1 MGTNSQYLTTKYMV
15 VARFEVEG
23 VVEKPDVIGAIFGQT
38 EGLFGP
44 ELDLRE
50 LQKSGRIGRIEILLD
65 SKQDKTFG
73 TITIPSSLDKSSTAI
88 IAAAIQSVDRIGPC
102 LAKVILEKVADIR
115 EDKRRQILD
124 KAKDILRTWVV
135 EESPS
140 TDEMVKQVS
149 GVIRSSDVVAYGP
162 DRLPAGPDVA
172 NSPSV
177 ILVEGRADIILLLR
191 CGIRNALAIEGTK
204 IPQTIIDICKTKETT
219 AFLDGDRGGDL
230 ILKELMQVAP
240 VDFLTRAPLGKEVE
254 ELTPKEIMKCLREKV
269 PVENGKQISQRPQ
282 PIEAPYSPP
291 IPRPPPP
298 VQVQLPQNLV
308 AKARELRGML
318 EGVLLDQNMSEVA
331 RLPVSEL
338 ASKLALPKDNGGYQG
353 VETIVFDGV
362 VTQRVVDLA
371 EEHGVKL
378 IVGDRIADLSR
389 RPNSVRIMTIPEVAG
404 AP

>member
-1 MGTNSQYLTTKYMV
+1 MGTNSQYSTTKYMV
-15 VARFEVEG
+15 VARFDVEG

-50 LQKSGRIGRIEILLD
+50 LQKSGRIGRIEIQLD
-65 SKQDKTFG
+65 SKQDRTYG
-73 TITIPSSLDKSSTAI
+73 TITIPSSLDKTSTAI

-102 LAKVILEKVADIR
+102 LAKVTLDKVADIR

-135 EESPS
+135 EDSPS

-149 GVIRSSDVVAYGP
+149 GIIRSSDVASYGP
-162 DRLPAGPDVA
+162 DHLPAGPDVA
-172 NSPSV
+172 SSPSI
-177 ILVEGRADIILLLR
+177 ILVEGRADVVLLLR
-191 CGIRNALAIEGTK
+191 CGIRNAVAIEGTK
-204 IPQTIIDICKTKETT
+204 IPQTIIDLCKTKETM
-219 AFLDGDRGGDL
+219 AFLDGDRGGEL

-240 VDFLTRAPLGKEVE
+240 VDYLTRAPLGKEVE
-254 ELTPKEIMKCLREKV
+254 ELTPKEIMKCLREKS
-269 PVENGKQISQRPQ
+269 PVEAGRQEQVPQRQ
-282 PIEAPYSPP
+282 VAQRVEAPAVQ
-291 IPRPPPP
+291 RPPP
-298 VQVQLPQNLV
+298 VQLPQNLV
-308 AKARELRGML
+308 MKARELRGTL
-318 EGVLLDQNMSEVA
+318 EGVLLDQNMGEIA

-338 ASKLALPKDNGGYQG
+338 ASKLALSPDNGGYQA

-371 EEHGVKL
+371 EEHGVKV
-378 IVGDRIADLSR
+378 IVGDRIAELTR
-389 RPNSVRIMTIPEVAG
+389 RPNSVRIMTLPEVAG

>member
-1 MGTNSQYLTTKYMV
+1 MV

-102 LAKVILEKVADIR
+102 LAKVYLEKVADIR

-389 RPNSVRIMTIPEVAG
+389 RPNSIRIMTIPEVAG

>member
-1 MGTNSQYLTTKYMV
+1 MV

-44 ELDLRE
+44 DLDLRE
-50 LQKSGRIGRIEILLD
+50 LQKSGRIGRIEIQLD
-65 SKQDKTFG
+65 SKQDRTFG
-73 TITIPSSLDKSSTAI
+73 TITIPSSLDKTSTAI

-102 LAKVILEKVADIR
+102 LAKVTLEKVADIR

-149 GVIRSSDVVAYGP
+149 GVIRSSDLVTYGP
-162 DRLPAGPDVA
+162 DHLPAGPEA
-172 NSPSV
+172 TTSPSV
-177 ILVEGRADIILLLR
+177 ILVEGRADVILLLR
-191 CGIRNALAIEGTK
+191 CGIRNAVAIEGTK
-204 IPQTIIDICKTKETT
+204 IPQTIIEICKTKETT

-240 VDFLTRAPLGKEVE
+240 VDYLTRAPTGKEVE
-254 ELTPKEIMKCLREKV
+254 ELTPKEIMKCLREKT
-269 PVENGKQISQRPQ
+269 PVESARPQVAQRVEPPAPVQRPQ
-282 PIEAPYSPP
+282 P
-291 IPRPPPP
+291 
-298 VQVQLPQNLV
+298 VQLPQALV
-308 AKARELRGML
+308 AKARDLRGTL
-318 EGVLLDQNMSEVA
+318 EGILLDQNLGEIA

-338 ASKLALPKDNGGYQG
+338 ASKLALPADNGGYQG

-362 VTQRVVDLA
+362 VTQRVLDLA

-378 IVGDRIADLSR
+378 VVGDRIAELTR
-389 RPNSVRIMTIPEVAG
+389 RPNSVRIMTLPEVAG